1 MSHTKTHIA
10 RAVSVMSLLLG
21 LLAVGGT
28 LLSTPAVAKPA
39 KATAPAAVDCKNYKG
54 TFVITTD
61 NPNPEDGTTIHILGS
76 GFPPNTSVPLFAD
89 GKPIGTVV
97 TDSTGHFSF
106 PYTIP
111 ADAADGSTITFMA
124 NCGSVK
130 PVTTVEVSASG
141 DRHHRRAG
149 QHPAAAPHRF
159 GLHPA
164 AARSGRRLRGDRWP
178 HRAQHAQ
185 AEPARRPR
193 RLIRNQT

>member
-61 NPNPEDGTTIHILGS
+61 NPNPEDGSTIHILGS

-89 GKPIGTVV
+89 GKPIGTVI

-106 PYTIP
+106 PYTVP

-124 NCGSVK
+124 NCGSVR
-130 PVTTVEVSASG
+130 PVTTVEVSAQAVATTVVPVSTQPLPRTG
-141 DRHHRRAG
+141 SASTLPLLAAGIAFVVIGGLIVLSMRKRNQRAG
-149 QHPAAAPHRF
+149 HAA
-159 GLHPA
+159 
-164 AARSGRRLRGDRWP
+164 
-178 HRAQHAQ
+178 
-185 AEPARRPR
+185 
-193 RLIRNQT
+193 

>member
-10 RAVSVMSLLLG
+10 RAVSVLSLLLG

-28 LLSTPAVAKPA
+28 LLSSPAVAKPA
-39 KATAPAAVDCKNYKG
+39 KATAPAAAGCKNYKG

-76 GFPPNTSVPLFAD
+76 GFPANTSVPLSANH
-89 GKPIGTVV
+89 KPIGTAV

-111 ADAADGSTITFMA
+111 ANAADGSTITFMA

-130 PVTTVEVSASG
+130 PKTIVEVSAQAIANTVVPASTQPLPRTG
-141 DRHHRRAG
+141 SASTLPLLAAGVAFVVIGGLIVLSMRKRNQRAG
-149 QHPAAAPHRF
+149 HAA
-159 GLHPA
+159 
-164 AARSGRRLRGDRWP
+164 
-178 HRAQHAQ
+178 
-185 AEPARRPR
+185 
-193 RLIRNQT
+193 

>member
-130 PVTTVEVSASG
+130 PVTTVEVSAQAIATTVVPASTQPLPRTG
-141 DRHHRRAG
+141 SASTLPLLAAGVAFVVIGGLIVLSMRKRNQRAG
-149 QHPAAAPHRF
+149 HAA
-159 GLHPA
+159 
-164 AARSGRRLRGDRWP
+164 
-178 HRAQHAQ
+178 
-185 AEPARRPR
+185 
-193 RLIRNQT
+193 

>member
-61 NPNPEDGTTIHILGS
+61 NPNPEDGSTIHILGS

-89 GKPIGTVV
+89 GKPIGTVI

-106 PYTIP
+106 PYTVP

-130 PVTTVEVSASG
+130 PVTTVEVSAQAVATTVVPVSTQPLPRTG
-141 DRHHRRAG
+141 SASTLPLLAAGIAFVVIGGLIVLSMRKRNQRAG
-149 QHPAAAPHRF
+149 HAA
-159 GLHPA
+159 
-164 AARSGRRLRGDRWP
+164 
-178 HRAQHAQ
+178 
-185 AEPARRPR
+185 
-193 RLIRNQT
+193 